1 MSIFDFNFASLF
13 ELSNLAGIL
22 IGTFVG
28 LLIGALPGLGATVA
42 IVILL
47 PFTYGME
54 PLASILMLVA
64 AYQAA
69 EYGGSISSIILG
81 IPGTPAAAATILDG
95 NALAKQSSPGKALA
109 YSLTASTIGGLF
121 GGIVLLFLSIPLAQV
136 ALRMGDPEFFLI
148 GILGLIAVAG
158 LSGSDITRS
167 FISVVLGLMAGTV
180 GTDVISSARRFTV
193 GVPELF
199 DGLHLVAVLVGI
211 FAIAEILSMISTEL
225 NRTYVTDNRGL
236 STSLSFRE
244 FRSTL
249 RATGIGSVLGS
260 TIGIMPGMGAGA
272 SAWFAYSLV
281 RNISPHPETFG
292 KGNPEGIAA
301 PESANN
307 ATVGGALLPLIT
319 LGIPGS
325 ASTAIILGA
334 FIIHGI
340 QPGPSIF
347 SQNTQLVYGIFYGF
361 LLATVAMY
369 IAGKL
374 LTPLFARVLKTPN
387 YLLVPTVLVLALIGT
402 YASNYMI
409 FDLWIALGFGVL
421 FFLLN
426 KLDFSAPAFI
436 LAFVLSPILEESLR
450 RALLISNGSYAPFVT
465 RGYSIAILALIALV
479 LALSVGAAVRRSAG
493 RRKPAR
499 QDAPAGSE

>member
-1 MSIFDFNFASLF
+1 MEIFDFDFQSLF
-13 ELSNLAGIL
+13 EISSLLGIVV
-22 IGTFVG
+22 GTLVG
-28 LLIGALPGLGATVA
+28 MLIGALPGLGATVA
-42 IVILL
+42 IVLLL

-95 NALAKQSSPGKALA
+95 NTLARKSSPGKALA

-121 GGIVLLFLSIPLAQV
+121 GGLILLFLSLPLSAI
-136 ALRMGDPEFFLI
+136 ALRMGDPEFFLV
-148 GILGLIAVAG
+148 GVLGLIAVAG
-158 LSGSDITRS
+158 LSARDVTRS
-167 FISVVLGLMAGTV
+167 FISVILGLMAGTV
-180 GTDVISSARRFTV
+180 GIDVISSAQRFTFGQV
-193 GVPELF
+193 ELL

-225 NRTYVTDNRGL
+225 SRNYVTNKSGL
-236 STSLSFRE
+236 STHITFRE
-244 FRSTL
+244 FWKTS
-249 RATGIGSVLGS
+249 RAVSIGSVVGS
-260 TIGIMPGMGAGA
+260 IIGIIPGMGAGA
-272 SAWFAYSLV
+272 SAWFAYSIV
-281 RNISPHPETFG
+281 RNTSKDPQSFG

-347 SQNTQLVYGIFYGF
+347 STEPELVYGIFYGF
-361 LLATVAMY
+361 LLACVAMY
-369 IAGKL
+369 LIGKL
-374 LTPLFARVLKTPN
+374 LTPFFAHVLKTPN
-387 YLLVPTVLVLALIGT
+387 FLLVPIILTLALIGV

-409 FDLWIALGFGVL
+409 FDLWIALVFGVI

-450 RALLISNGSYAPFVT
+450 RALLISDGSYTMFFT
-465 RGYSIAILALIALV
+465 RSYSIGILTMISAIII
-479 LALSVGAAVRRSAG
+479 LSLGTQLRRNS
-493 RRKPAR
+493 KK
-499 QDAPAGSE
+499 

>member
-1 MSIFDFNFASLF
+1 MTVFEFDFQSLF
-13 ELSNLAGIL
+13 EGSSLLGIL
-22 IGTFVG
+22 IGTLVG
-28 LLIGALPGLGATVA
+28 MLIGALPGLGATVA
-42 IVILL
+42 IVLLL

-95 NALAKQSSPGKALA
+95 NTLARKSSPGKALA

-121 GGIVLLFLSIPLAQV
+121 GGVILLFLSLPLSAI

-158 LSGSDITRS
+158 LSARDVTRS

-180 GTDVISSARRFTV
+180 GIDVISSAQRFTL
-193 GVPELF
+193 GQAELL

-211 FAIAEILSMISTEL
+211 FAIAEILSMISTDL
-225 NRTYVTDNRGL
+225 YRTYVTDKRGL
-236 STSLSFRE
+236 STHISFRE
-244 FRSTL
+244 FWRTG
-249 RATGIGSVLGS
+249 RAISIGSVIGS
-260 TIGIMPGMGAGA
+260 IIGIIPGMGAGA
-272 SAWFAYSLV
+272 SSWFAYSLA
-281 RNISPHPETFG
+281 RNTSKDPKSFG

-301 PESANN
+301 PEAANN

-347 SQNTQLVYGIFYGF
+347 TTNPTLVFGIFYGF
-361 LLATVAMY
+361 LLACIAMF
-369 IAGKL
+369 AVGKL
-374 LTPLFARVLKTPN
+374 LTPFFAHVLKTPN
-387 YLLVPTVLVLALIGT
+387 FLLVPIILILALIGV

-409 FDLWIALGFGVL
+409 FDLWVALAFGVV

-450 RALLISNGSYAPFVT
+450 RALLISNGSYTMFIT
-465 RGYSIAILALIALV
+465 RSYSIGILAIIIAVIALS
-479 LALSVGAAVRRSAG
+479 LWTNLKR
-493 RRKPAR
+493 PA
-499 QDAPAGSE
+499 QK

>member
-1 MSIFDFNFASLF
+1 MDIFDFDFASLF
-13 ELSNLAGIL
+13 ELSNLIGIL
-22 IGTFVG
+22 LGTFVG

-95 NALAKQSSPGKALA
+95 NALAKQNSPGKALA
-109 YSLTASTIGGLF
+109 FSLTASSIGGLF
-121 GGIVLLFLSIPLAQV
+121 GGIVLLFLSIPLASI

-158 LSGSDITRS
+158 LSGRDITRS
-167 FISVVLGLMAGTV
+167 FISVILGLMAGTV
-180 GTDVISSARRFTV
+180 GTDVISSARRFTM
-193 GVPELF
+193 GIPELF

-211 FAIAEILSMISTEL
+211 FAVAEILSMISTEL
-225 NRTYVTDNRGL
+225 RRTYIRDNRGL
-236 STSLSFRE
+236 STRLSLSE
-244 FRSTL
+244 FRQIG
-249 RATGIGSVLGS
+249 RATVIGSTVGS
-260 TIGIMPGMGAGA
+260 IIGIMPGMGAGA
-272 SAWFAYSLV
+272 SAWFSYSLA
-281 RNISPHPETFG
+281 RNTSPKPETFG

-301 PESANN
+301 PEAANN

-347 SQNTQLVYGIFYGF
+347 LTNTDLVYGIFYGF
-361 LLATVAMY
+361 LLATIAMY
-369 IAGKL
+369 VAGKL

-387 YLLVPTVLVLALIGT
+387 YLLVPTVLTLALIGV
-402 YASNYMI
+402 YASNYLL
-409 FDLWIALGFGVL
+409 FDLWLALIFGIA
-421 FFLLN
+421 FFVLN

-450 RALLISNGSYAPFVT
+450 RALLISNGSYEMFVT
-465 RGYSIAILALIALV
+465 RGYSIAILLLIVGV
-479 LALSVGAAVRRSAG
+479 LALSISGAVMRSSK
-493 RRKPAR
+493 RRKVAR
-499 QDAPAGSE
+499 QGAPAGSE

>member
-1 MSIFDFNFASLF
+1 MEVFDFDFASLF
-13 ELSNLAGIL
+13 ELSNLIGIL
-22 IGTFVG
+22 LGTFIG

-109 YSLTASTIGGLF
+109 YSLTASSIGGLF
-121 GGIVLLFLSIPLAQV
+121 GGIVLLFLSIPLASI

-158 LSGSDITRS
+158 LSGRDITRS
-167 FISVVLGLMAGTV
+167 FISVILGLMAGTV
-180 GTDVISSARRFTV
+180 GTDVISSARRFTM
-193 GVPELF
+193 GIPELF
-199 DGLHLVAVLVGI
+199 DGMHLVAVLVGI
-211 FAIAEILSMISTEL
+211 FAVAEILSMISTEL
-225 NRTYVTDNRGL
+225 HRTYIRDNRGL
-236 STSLSFRE
+236 STRLSFLE
-244 FRSTL
+244 FRRIG
-249 RATGIGSVLGS
+249 RATAIGSGMGS
-260 TIGIMPGMGAGA
+260 IIGIFPGMGAGA
-272 SAWFAYSLV
+272 SAWFSYSLA
-281 RNISPHPETFG
+281 RNTSPKPEIFG
-292 KGNPEGIAA
+292 NGNPEGIAA
-301 PESANN
+301 PEAANN

-347 SQNTQLVYGIFYGF
+347 STDTDLIYGIFYGF
-361 LLATVAMY
+361 LLATLAMY
-369 IAGKL
+369 VAGKL

-387 YLLVPTVLVLALIGT
+387 YLLVPTVLTLALIGV
-402 YASNYMI
+402 YASNYLL
-409 FDLWIALGFGVL
+409 FDLWLALIFGIV
-421 FFLLN
+421 FFVLN

-450 RALLISNGSYAPFVT
+450 RALLISNGSYEMFVT
-465 RGYSIAILALIALV
+465 RGYSIAILLLIAGV
-479 LALSVGAAVRRSAG
+479 LTLSISGAVRRSAK
-493 RRKPAR
+493 RRKEAR
-499 QDAPAGSE
+499 EGAPAGSE